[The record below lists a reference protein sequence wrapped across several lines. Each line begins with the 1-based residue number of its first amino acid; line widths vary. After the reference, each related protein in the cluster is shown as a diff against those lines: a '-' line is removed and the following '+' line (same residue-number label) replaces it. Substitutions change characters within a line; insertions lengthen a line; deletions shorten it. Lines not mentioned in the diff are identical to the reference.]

1 MRIAFI
7 TEYNPNNLDIRSG
20 VPFFLYN
27 ALQTNGNTV
36 DIILVKDC
44 RYIHERILSRIYHLY
59 FNKFLKGKKGLY
71 NALWGIAIS
80 KSYARS
86 VKNTDWTQYDA
97 AITISTLTCAFIN
110 FNCSLYVWVDNTFK
124 SSIQNPRIGNLSSLT
139 YKETRLIDEYSL
151 IKSKFF
157 FVASGWLKNSI
168 QTDYPNYAYKIKVLP
183 RGANILHRTSFSD
196 IQNNIQLK
204 IINPILNILFIT
216 SNWYG
221 KGGDIVLQVFQ
232 ILQQQI
238 PCKLT
243 IVGNIKPINAE
254 DLINKGIHYVGYIPQ
269 SDKSTSTVYQQLM
282 AESHILLVP
291 SRADGF
297 GNVYAEAASYGI
309 PSIAYGIM
317 GITESIKQGI
327 TGFTLPEQA
336 TPTDFV
342 NTITALW
349 NNKDVYKQLC
359 IAAYHYAA
367 ENFDWKK
374 NVIKILNTH

>member
-7 TEYNPNNLDIRSG
+7 TEYNPNNDSLRSG

-27 ALQTNGNTV
+27 ALQATGNTI
-36 DIILVKDC
+36 DIVLVKDC
-44 RYIHERILSRIYHLY
+44 RYIHEKILSRIYHLY

-86 VKNTDWTQYDA
+86 VKNIDWNKYDA
-97 AITISTLTCAFIN
+97 TVSISTLVCAFIS
-110 FNCSLYVWVDNTFK
+110 FKCPLYIWIDNTFK
-124 SSIQNPRIGNLSSLT
+124 TTSFNPKVGILSSIT
-139 YKETRLIDEYSL
+139 KKESTFIDEQCLQKATIFYT
-151 IKSKFF
+151 
-157 FVASGWLKNSI
+157 ASTWLQNII
-168 QTDYPNYAYKIKVLP
+168 QTDYPNLADKVKVLP
-183 RGANILHRTSFSD
+183 RGANIFLRPPINIIQQN
-196 IQNNIQLK
+196 IQNKIEHKCLK
-204 IINPILNILFIT
+204 LLFIS

-221 KGGDIVLQVFQ
+221 KGGDIVLEVFQ
-232 ILQQQI
+232 ILQKQI

-269 SDKSTSTVYQQLM
+269 SEKSTSTIYQQLM
-282 AESHILLVP
+282 AESHILFVP

-327 TGFTLPEQA
+327 TGFTLPQQA

-349 NNKDVYKQLC
+349 NNKDLYKKLS
-359 IAAYHYAA
+359 ISAYHHAE

-374 NVIKILNTH
+374 NVKKLISK

>member
-1 MRIAFI
+1 MLIAFV

-27 ALQTNGNTV
+27 ALQTNGNAV

-44 RYIHERILSRIYHLY
+44 RYIHEKILSRIYHLY

-86 VKNTDWTQYDA
+86 VKNIDWNKYDA
-97 AITISTLTCAFIN
+97 AVTISTLTSAFIK
-110 FNCSLYVWVDNTFK
+110 FKCPLYTWIDNTFK
-124 SSIQNPRIGNLSSLT
+124 TTSFNPNVGMLCSVT
-139 YKETRLIDEYSL
+139 KKESTFIDEQCLQKATIFYT
-151 IKSKFF
+151 
-157 FVASGWLKNSI
+157 ASTWLQNI
-168 QTDYPNYAYKIKVLP
+168 VQADYPSLAAKLKVMP
-183 RGANILHRTSFSD
+183 RGANVFIRPTFN
-196 IQNNIQLK
+196 IVQQNIQSKIEDKCLK
-204 IINPILNILFIT
+204 LLFIS

-221 KGGDIVLQVFQ
+221 KGGDIVLEIFQ

-254 DLINKGIHYVGYIPQ
+254 DLINKRIRYVGYIPQ
-269 SDKSTSTVYQQLM
+269 SEKSTSTVYQQLM

-317 GITESIKQGI
+317 GITESIKQDI

-336 TPTDFV
+336 TPIDFV

-349 NNKDVYKQLC
+349 NNKDGYKQLC

-367 ENFDWKK
+367 ENFDWKNNAK
-374 NVIKILNTH
+374 KLISK